1 MTMSSNT
8 VVCVALALL
17 LNLTGSVGQQDVC
30 GQNSLNTRIS
40 GGGDATEGFWPW
52 HVGIKYINSNLIGCG
67 GSLINKDWVLTSA
80 ACTSSISYYGS
91 SNFIIYLGLLK
102 QSGPNTHE
110 VNRTMSRVIT
120 HPNYT
125 SSTYDNNIALL
136 QLSSSVDFTAHIK
149 PVCLAAAGSEFDE
162 GIQSWVT
169 GWGVTES
176 NPLPDTLQEAEIA
189 IVSNYNCSIVHN
201 NRISITDNMMC
212 AGLTGGGKGSCSGDE
227 GGPLV
232 TKQSSR
238 WIQAGIVSGIVSVGC
253 DSSLPSV
260 FTRVSKYQD
269 WINTQ
274 IVNNQPGFITFSYYN
289 NNTLET
295 TSSIPDITDVPDVTD
310 VNDVSDI
317 PDIFS
322 GSSPALHLFPF
333 YLTFSIISLILCP

>member
-1 MTMSSNT
+1 MR
-8 VVCVALALL
+8 LK
-17 LNLTGSVGQQDVC
+17 
-30 GQNSLNTRIS
+30 
-40 GGGDATEGFWPW
+40 GFGP
-52 HVGIKYINSNLIGCG
+52 GI
-67 GSLINKDWVLTSA
+67 V
-80 ACTSSISYYGS
+80 GS
-91 SNFIIYLGLLK
+91 SNFIIYLGRLK

-110 VNRTMSRVIT
+110 VNRTLSRVIT

-125 SSTYDNNIALL
+125 SSTSDNDIALL

-169 GWGVTES
+169 GWGVTYSEES
-176 NPLPDTLQEAEIA
+176 PDILQETEIA
-189 IVSNYNCSIVHN
+189 IVSNYNCSIVYT

-212 AGLTGGGKGSCSGDE
+212 AGLTDGGKGSCSYDN

-238 WIQAGIVSGIVSVGC
+238 WIQAGIVSVGC

-274 IVNNQPGFITFSYYN
+274 IDNNQPGFITFSYYN
-289 NNTLET
+289 NNTLDPI
-295 TSSIPDITDVPDVTD
+295 SYIPDIY
-310 VNDVSDI
+310 
-317 PDIFS
+317 DIFS
-322 GSSPALHLFPF
+322 GSSPDLHLFPF
-333 YLTFSIISLILCP
+333 YLTFTIISLIFCP

>member
-17 LNLTGSVGQQDVC
+17 LSLTGSVGQQDVC
-30 GQNSLNTRIS
+30 GQNSLNTRII
-40 GGGDATEGFWPW
+40 GGGDAIEGFWPW
-52 HVGIKYINSNLIGCG
+52 QVGIYTSRSNTIVCG

-80 ACTSSISYYGS
+80 GCSNSI
-91 SNFIIYLGLLK
+91 NRPDIIIYLGRLK
-102 QSGPNTHE
+102 RFGPNTHE
-110 VNRTMSRVIT
+110 VNRTVSRVIT
-120 HPNYT
+120 HPNYN
-125 SSTYDNNIALL
+125 SSTFDNDIALL

-176 NPLPDTLQEAEIA
+176 YPFPDTLQEAEIP
-189 IVSNYNCSIVHN
+189 IVSNNNCSIVYN
-201 NRISITDNMMC
+201 NRINITDNMMC
-212 AGLTGGGKGSCSGDE
+212 AGLTDGAKGSCLYDN

-238 WIQAGIVSGIVSVGC
+238 WIQAGIVSGIVSEYC
-253 DSSLPSV
+253 DGSLPSV

-274 IVNNQPGFITFSYYN
+274 IVNNQPGFITFPYYN
-289 NNTLET
+289 NNTLDT
-295 TSSIPDITDVPDVTD
+295 TSSIPHITDVPDVPDVTD
-310 VNDVSDI
+310 V

-322 GSSPALHLFPF
+322 GSSPSLHLFPF
-333 YLTFSIISLILCP
+333 YLTFTIISLIFCP